1 MKKNEDEKVK
11 KVNSFAKF
19 SSAGIQM
26 GVLIVAGVYLGK
38 YLDEKFQFESPWM
51 TIVFALLGV
60 FIGLYVVIREV
71 IKMSK

>member
-1 MKKNEDEKVK
+1 MKKNEEEKIK

-26 GVLIVAGVYLGK
+26 GVLIVAGVYFGK

-60 FIGLYVVIREV
+60 FIGLYIVIREV